1 MTRRPVGENRR
12 VTRDQPSREPYLV
25 RHDCGMGALWWWTTA
40 ASAAEITTTFAEV
53 EVIDDPTTV
62 RAVESWSLDELD
74 IADAISGPLA
84 ELYSK
89 RKQQCPDPAFGKLLG
104 KSRVYFRLADAE
116 GGLGG
121 WLRGAGPGGGRLRQ
135 VELGPDGPA
144 VASCAADWPMNP
156 PFDLAGPQFASNE
169 ISREEF
175 ERAWERAARHEE

>member
-1 MTRRPVGENRR
+1 M
-12 VTRDQPSREPYLV
+12 
-25 RHDCGMGALWWWTTA
+25 RHDYGMGALWWWITA
-40 ASAAEITTTFAEV
+40 ASAAAITTTFAEV

-89 RKQQCPDPAFGKLLG
+89 RKQQCQDPAFGKLLG

-116 GGLGG
+116 VDLGG
-121 WLRGAGPGGGRLRQ
+121 WLS
-135 VELGPDGPA
+135 EH
-144 VASCAADWPMNP
+144 ASCAADWPMNP
-156 PFDLAGPQFASNE
+156 PFDLADPQFASNE

>member
-84 ELYSK
+84 ELYSQ
-89 RKQQCPDPAFGKLLG
+89 REQQCQDPAFGQLLG
-104 KSRVYFRLADAE
+104 KSRVYFRLAEADVDPGRRLSDHRPHARRGRQTE
-116 GGLGG
+116 
-121 WLRGAGPGGGRLRQ
+121 LRPAGTGT
-135 VELGPDGPA
+135 
-144 VASCAADWPMNP
+144 AS
-156 PFDLAGPQFASNE
+156 
-169 ISREEF
+169 
-175 ERAWERAARHEE
+175 

>member
-1 MTRRPVGENRR
+1 M
-12 VTRDQPSREPYLV
+12 
-25 RHDCGMGALWWWTTA
+25 RHDYGMGALWWWITA
-40 ASAAEITTTFAEV
+40 ASAAAITTTFAEV

-89 RKQQCPDPAFGKLLG
+89 RKQQCQDPAFGKLLG

-116 GGLGG
+116 VDLGG
-121 WLRGAGPGGGRLRQ
+121 WLSEHGPDGRRVRQ
-135 VELGPDGPA
+135 VELRPDGTA

-156 PFDLAGPQFASNE
+156 PFDLADPQFASNE